1 MTRLVDISVSLLSET
16 KAAYRITDGV
26 KTEWVPKSQVELS
39 EPAAGAGKDKIFDCT
54 MPEWLAKEKG
64 FI

>member
-1 MTRLVDISVSLLSET
+1 MRLVDISVTVLQET
-16 KAAYRITDGV
+16 AGAYRVSDGV
-26 KTEWVPKSQVELS
+26 TTAWVPKSQVELS
-39 EPAAGAGKDKIFDCT
+39 EPAAGAGRNGIFDCA